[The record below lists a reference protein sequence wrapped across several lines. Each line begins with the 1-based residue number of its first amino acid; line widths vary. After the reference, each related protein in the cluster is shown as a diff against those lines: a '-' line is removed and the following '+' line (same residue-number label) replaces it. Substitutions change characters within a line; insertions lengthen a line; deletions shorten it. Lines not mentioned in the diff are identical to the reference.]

1 MEWATLTA
9 ITGTLTAPRIPY
21 ASGAGTLTDT
31 ADLQWDN
38 TAKGMR
44 AGAGAG
50 AVVGTYTAYPSNGH
64 GFYSFASVN
73 GAVYGTLE
81 NFWNVS
87 GAGSAYWIIKVGGAS
102 AGDPFIMFVI
112 ASATTWSAGVD
123 NSDNDIF
130 KIGPYQN
137 PGNGALG
144 LQILPTGEF
153 GLGGAPSTA
162 LSVAN
167 ALAKPFGLPN
177 GSDATRATG
186 NANPNMQWNANS
198 GRLEAISPGGPYYK
212 PILSYTTP
220 TGAAQSAAG
229 TGAAVII
236 QGGSNSMSGRIELTT
251 GTAFLGVGSVLR
263 ITVSGVMGGASFRV
277 LGARNSA
284 AAAQMTNFYIGA
296 STGFSFDIY
305 VSTALAASTTYII
318 NYYNGC

>member
-112 ASATTWSAGVD
+112 ASATTWSAGID

-162 LSVAN
+162 LSVVN
-167 ALAKPFGLPN
+167 AIAKPLGLPN
-177 GSDATRATG
+177 GSDATRALSNTYG
-186 NANPNMQWNANS
+186 SIHYNATNQRVEVNGASKAYYQMIASYQ
-198 GRLEAISPGGPYYK
+198 AITLTVG
-212 PILSYTTP
+212 T
-220 TGAAQSAAG
+220 AAG
-229 TGAAVII
+229 TGATATPENATETHGVI
-236 QGGSNSMSGRIELTT
+236 RLDT
-251 GTAFLGVGSVLR
+251 GTSPTAGTIFTVNFSTMVSPSIVL
-263 ITVSGVMGGASFRV
+263 F
-277 LGARNSA
+277 ARSQSA
-284 AAAQMTNFYIGA
+284 AQQAAN
-296 STGFSFDIY
+296 IY
-305 VSTALAASTTYII
+305 VATGSPTQLTISCITAFPANTTFRWSYRLD
-318 NYYNGC
+318 G